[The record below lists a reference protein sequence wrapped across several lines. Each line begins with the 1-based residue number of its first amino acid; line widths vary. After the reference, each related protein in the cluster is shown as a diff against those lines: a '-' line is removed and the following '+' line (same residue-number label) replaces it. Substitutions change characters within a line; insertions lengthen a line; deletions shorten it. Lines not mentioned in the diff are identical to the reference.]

1 MKLKTAYRLEI
12 AVIIVL
18 AILFL
23 PVSLPAFLLGKI
35 VDALKWVVSW
45 RDCFSFYFGHK
56 LFVATKEYKEEVKNP
71 KMKRMYTARICY
83 LLHYKNNSNNELD
96 RSKRQ
101 NPEEGETEV

>member
-1 MKLKTAYRLEI
+1 MKLKTAYKIET
-12 AVIIVL
+12 AAIIVL
-18 AILFL
+18 TIVFL
-23 PVSLPAFLLGKI
+23 PVSLPAFLLAKI

-45 RDCFSFYFGHK
+45 RGCFSFYFGHK

-71 KMKRMYTARICY
+71 VMKETYTARICY

-101 NPEEGETEV
+101 NPEKGET